1 MKVNLFFLRLLFLL
15 FSLSLQAQLT
25 VEKSVDSLN
34 DLYAKGLYEE
44 LIYFGQSSLA
54 EWQPEDT
61 LDKAYGRTLLN
72 LGKAYGQ
79 LEVYSEALHYHR
91 RALAV
96 YKQISDS
103 LGVAHAYTYLASV
116 YYSTEDSADAFENLR
131 WARSYYPDSVSHT
144 EEMRYA
150 YILGLLYKKF
160 DTPERGLELI
170 DSLIPH
176 LRTNTYLYAQV
187 NVASIDIMDSM
198 EFLVRYP
205 DILLH
210 IERSKFSVV
219 YRIKALEE
227 VLMRANEIGR
237 KDIIVRYMPKLERLM
252 SDGGRNVSVTQ
263 KARFYMLKAEALAY
277 QKNYVAAF
285 AMMKEYTKHLAQMD
299 SIRGASDLKKL
310 ETQVRLKDS
319 ELNAQELE
327 LALQDSKRQTHI
339 LIVIIV
345 LAGIIIFLIYRI
357 NRNTRERNK
366 AIAEVASTRGRM
378 LSILSHDIRT
388 PLSQL
393 IGTLEAFEEGDLN
406 MADLKEMLGPI
417 KSAAESTNKL
427 LDNTVAWINVNRA
440 DFKLNPISF
449 DVQAFYE
456 DIWTHFAGVAR
467 NKEVSLKLD
476 IQLKN
481 LHADRFLV
489 QTTLFNLISN
499 ALKFSEQGGCLIL
512 KSYQRKDRKVLEVS
526 DNGRGISEAN
536 LEIIRWEMRIS
547 TQGTH
552 RESGGGLGL
561 TIVRDACHKLDADF
575 EIDSIE
581 GQGTNCRIVF

>member
-1 MKVNLFFLRLLFLL
+1 MEEN
-15 FSLSLQAQLT
+15 
-25 VEKSVDSLN
+25 VDSLN
-34 DLYAKGLYEE
+34 NLYAKGLYEE
-44 LIYFGQSSLA
+44 LIYMGQSNIA
-54 EWQPEDT
+54 DWPVMDT
-61 LDKAYGRTLLN
+61 LNKHYGRTLLN

-79 LEVYSEALHYHR
+79 LEVYSEAMQYHR
-91 RALAV
+91 RALSV

-103 LGVAHAYTYLASV
+103 SGVANAYTYLASI
-116 YYSTEDSADAFENLR
+116 YYSTEDSAGAFANLH
-131 WARSYYPDSVSHT
+131 WARSYYPDSVSNT
-144 EEMRYA
+144 EEMRHA

-160 DTPERGLELI
+160 GTPERGLELI

-187 NVASIDIMDSM
+187 NVASIDLMDSM

-237 KDIIVRYMPKLERLM
+237 QDIIVRYLPKLESLM
-252 SDGGRNVSVTQ
+252 KAGGRNVSVTQ
-263 KARFYMLKAEALAY
+263 KARYYRLKADAKAYLKDYLAAY
-277 QKNYVAAF
+277 KLMND
-285 AMMKEYTKHLAQMD
+285 YTKHLAQMD
-299 SIRGASDLKKL
+299 SVRGASDLQKL
-310 ETQVRLKDS
+310 ETQVRLKDA
-319 ELNAQELE
+319 ELNAKELSV
-327 LALQDSKRQTHI
+327 ALQDSKRQTYI
-339 LIVIIV
+339 LIIIIV

-366 AIAEVASTRGRM
+366 AIAEVAATRGRM

-406 MADLKEMLGPI
+406 VTDLKEMLGPI
-417 KSAAESTNKL
+417 KAAAESTNKL

-456 DIWTHFAGVAR
+456 DILSHFKAVAR
-467 NKEVSLKLD
+467 AKEVSFELD
-476 IQLKN
+476 IQLKI

-499 ALKFSEQGGCLIL
+499 ALKFSEKGGRLVL